1 MGTWDWAAETSK
13 WVPGIG
19 QPGQVSGYLGVGSG
33 DNKVGTWDWAAG
45 TGLGIRD
52 KKVGTWEWAAGTRN
66 RVPGS
71 GQQGQESG
79 YLGVGSRD
87 NKVGAWAWA
96 AGKIKWL
103 PGSGQQ
109 GQVSGYLGVG
119 SGVNKVSSQDNKV
132 VLYFPSSK
140 PLSKKARLS
149 YIFLYASCQHIK
161 STLFSNFKVFS

>member
-1 MGTWDWAAETSK
+1 M
-13 WVPGIG
+13 
-19 QPGQVSGYLGVGSG
+19 
-33 DNKVGTWDWAAG
+33 KVGTWDWAAG
-45 TGLGIRD
+45 TRKWVPGIEQQGHESGYLGVGSRD
-52 KKVGTWEWAAGTRN
+52 KKVGTWEWAAGT
-66 RVPGS
+66 
-71 GQQGQESG
+71 
-79 YLGVGSRD
+79 
-87 NKVGAWAWA
+87 
-96 AGKIKWL
+96 IKWL

-161 STLFSNFKVFS
+161 STLFSNFKVFF

>member
-1 MGTWDWAAETSK
+1 METIIWEQKMGSRYNKVSTWDWAAETSK

-52 KKVGTWEWAAGTRN
+52 KKVGTWEWAAGT
-66 RVPGS
+66 
-71 GQQGQESG
+71 
-79 YLGVGSRD
+79 
-87 NKVGAWAWA
+87 
-96 AGKIKWL
+96 IKWL

-161 STLFSNFKVFS
+161 STLFSNFKVFF